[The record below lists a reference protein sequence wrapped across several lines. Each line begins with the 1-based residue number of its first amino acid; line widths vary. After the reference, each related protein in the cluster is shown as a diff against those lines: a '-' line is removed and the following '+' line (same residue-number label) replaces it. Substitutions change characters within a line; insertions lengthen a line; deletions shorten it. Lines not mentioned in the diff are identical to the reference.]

1 MACSGSLTPCFVYND
16 YVTAQIAYSTAHACH
31 KVLTWSWVVCSNAY
45 VSSTRSGRNY
55 CCIMG
60 VSLGSAIR
68 GETIAWILL
77 QLLHQQGDNTVMAAV
92 SARREVVCSY
102 VYGCCASQN
111 RINVSAFPMA
121 PRIFFW
127 PLSSHLAYPGFSEQ
141 CAQCEQQDNQHCEQ
155 DEEQCTLVIRD
166 EKLCSHQW
174 EESRRMELLGRH
186 QRPFQI

>member
-1 MACSGSLTPCFVYND
+1 MATFGYAVAAT
-16 YVTAQIAYSTAHACH
+16 
-31 KVLTWSWVVCSNAY
+31 
-45 VSSTRSGRNY
+45 
-55 CCIMG
+55 
-60 VSLGSAIR
+60 
-68 GETIAWILL
+68 
-77 QLLHQQGDNTVMAAV
+77 MAAV

-155 DEEQCTLVIRD
+155 NEEQCTLVIRD
-166 EKLCSHQW
+166 EKLTPPGTSSYTTGNYC
-174 EESRRMELLGRH
+174 
-186 QRPFQI
+186 